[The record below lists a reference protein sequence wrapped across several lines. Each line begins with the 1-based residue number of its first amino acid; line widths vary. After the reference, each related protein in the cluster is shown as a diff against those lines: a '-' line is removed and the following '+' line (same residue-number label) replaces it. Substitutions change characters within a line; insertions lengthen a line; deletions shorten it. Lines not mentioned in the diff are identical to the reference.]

1 MFAQVQMFLIYIYT
15 YGGSGLL
22 LISLFERSQRDSV
35 VEKNKKMDN
44 YENIL
49 KVLHKYGWKI
59 L

>member
-22 LISLFERSQRDSV
+22 LISLFERSHRDSV
-35 VEKNKKMDN
+35 VEKKQKKDN

-49 KVLHKYGWKI
+49 KVLHKYG
-59 L
+59 

>member
-22 LISLFERSQRDSV
+22 LISLFERSHRDAV

-49 KVLHKYGWKI
+49 KVLHKYG
-59 L
+59 